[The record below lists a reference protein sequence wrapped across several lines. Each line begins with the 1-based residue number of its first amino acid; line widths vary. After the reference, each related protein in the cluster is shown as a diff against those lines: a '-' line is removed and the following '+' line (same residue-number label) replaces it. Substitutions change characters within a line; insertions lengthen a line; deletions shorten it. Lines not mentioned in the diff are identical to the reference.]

1 MPRVIILKILRF
13 IKRTKARLAQIV
25 QHSIESERR
34 FHQRLVKFM
43 YVALKNLEEKL
54 RSFQYDYRGQRK
66 NDENK
71 ERHLKIAEDE
81 PYFGVI
87 FLRETASSQIHQI
100 RIGRGEIYGDFDS
113 DGIRDGIVSWSAPV
127 AARYYS
133 ETESDPNDPEYG
145 KTEYKAQVV
154 IENREVVRLIESRAD
169 RDARVRTEIQKAKTA
184 DLGDILETI
193 RPDQDSLVRMRETLP
208 VVIQGGPGTGKTVVG
223 LQRLA
228 YATTNADGTFKDE
241 SVLAI
246 GPSNSYVNYVKNYL
260 PGLGVSLFENQTIN
274 DLVLKSLSGEEK
286 EKLRE
291 LRVETEEIV
300 RVKNSPKL
308 DEIIRKTIWPAVEMF
323 QIEYQRLL
331 SNNINPSALV
341 PATDVEKI
349 LQPLFNQFHVGEID
363 YETAK
368 LVFARA
374 LEAVMVS
381 GQVSNGFGIGNKTNE
396 QRIEG
401 LLDSWL
407 LKVGVRS
414 QKRREDWLEILR
426 RPAGR
431 RIRREMGAILR
442 SFYIRDI
449 RDAIE
454 LLVNEQSENE
464 LTLEPSVLKRKLEAL
479 AVELKGDNM
488 DNDFETETGVQT
500 LRAKAIR
507 DSDDLDIRGIR
518 VSVVEVVNQ
527 ILPDKTPMEVAS
539 FVVTGTSPAF
549 QTQTDVVKTMARKL
563 NDSAEFIDNSNDQ
576 YFWTDADVPIVG
588 VVADAIKKTFSNFDH
603 ILVDEAQDLTRM
615 QSKVVA
621 QFLKG
626 SSITLLGDINQAT
639 KPAALGNWRGLI
651 QMLGISENF
660 VLKTL
665 EQNYRV
671 PSDIFDYAVSYLPEP
686 VDNGSIPSSELDGG
700 QIDIPLDFL
709 AENLEQT
716 IRNVINSKDESE
728 RIAVIAEDRGVIDVS
743 EFNPERIKVVT
754 PEESKGLEFDHSIV
768 VSPADWYDGSTS
780 MARTMY
786 VVLTRATKSITVL
799 QRNIKRTSIKF
810 LEN

>member
-1 MPRVIILKILRF
+1 M
-13 IKRTKARLAQIV
+13 T
-25 QHSIESERR
+25 HSIENERR
-34 FHQRLVKFM
+34 FLKTLNEYIQTALVEI
-43 YVALKNLEEKL
+43 AKNL
-54 RSFQYDYRGQRK
+54 RSSKFQHQGQRK
-66 NDENK
+66 NAENI
-71 ERHLKIAEDE
+71 ERDLKTAEE
-81 PYFGVI
+81 KQYFGVI
-87 FLRETASSQIHQI
+87 FLRDVLSSQIHQF
-100 RIGRGEIYGDFDS
+100 RIGRQAIYGDIDS
-113 DGIRDGIVSWSAPV
+113 DGIRHGIISWTSHV

-133 ETESDPNDPEYG
+133 ERESDPTDSEYG
-145 KTEYKAQVV
+145 PSEYKAQVV

-169 RDARVRTEIQKAKTA
+169 RDARVRTEIQKARTA

-260 PGLGVSLFENQTIN
+260 PGLGVSQFENQTIN
-274 DLVLKSLSGEEK
+274 DLVLKTLLDEEI
-286 EKLRE
+286 EKLQE

-308 DEIIRKTIWPAVEMF
+308 DEIIRKTIWPLVEAF
-323 QIEYQRLL
+323 QIEYQRLM
-331 SNNINPSALV
+331 SNNLNPAALV
-341 PATDVEKI
+341 PATEVEKI
-349 LQPLFNQFHVGEID
+349 LRPLFNQFHVGEID

-381 GQVSNGFGIGNKTNE
+381 GQVSNRFGIGNKTNE

-407 LKVGVRS
+407 LKVGVKS

-426 RPAGR
+426 RPTGR
-431 RIRREMGAILR
+431 RIRREMSVILR

-449 RDAIE
+449 RNAIE
-454 LLVNEQSENE
+454 VLVNEQSENE
-464 LTLEPSVLKRKLEAL
+464 LTLEPSVLKRKLDAL
-479 AVELKGDNM
+479 GVELKGDNV
-488 DNDFETETGVQT
+488 DNDQDVETGVQT
-500 LRAKAIR
+500 LSAKAIR
-507 DSDDLDIRGIR
+507 DSDDLDSRGIR
-518 VSVVEVVNQ
+518 ISVVEVVNR
-527 ILPDKTPMEVAS
+527 ILPDKTALEVAS

-549 QTQTDVVKTMARKL
+549 QIQTDVIKTMARRL
-563 NDSAEFIDNSNDQ
+563 NTAAEFIDNSDDQ
-576 YFWTDADVPIVG
+576 YFWTDADVPIIG
-588 VVADAIKKTFSNFDH
+588 VAADAIKKTFSTYDH

-615 QSKVVA
+615 QATVVS
-621 QFLKG
+621 QYLKG
-626 SSITLLGDINQAT
+626 TSLTLLGDINQAT
-639 KPAALGNWRGLI
+639 KPAALGNWKGLV
-651 QMLGISENF
+651 QALGISENF

-686 VDNGSIPSSELDGG
+686 VDGKSIPSSELDGG
-700 QIDIPLDFL
+700 QIEIPLDFL
-709 AENLEQT
+709 AENLELT

-728 RIAVIAEDRGVIDVS
+728 RIAVIAEGRDFLNVS
-743 EFNPERIKVVT
+743 EFGADRVKVVT

-786 VVLTRATKSITVL
+786 VVLTRATKSVTVL
-799 QRNIKRTSIKF
+799 QQNIRRTSIKF

>member
-1 MPRVIILKILRF
+1 M
-13 IKRTKARLAQIV
+13 T
-25 QHSIESERR
+25 HSIENERR
-34 FHQRLVKFM
+34 F
-43 YVALKNLEEKL
+43 LKTLNEYIQTSLIDLAGKL
-54 RSFQYDYRGQRK
+54 RSFQYDHRGQRK
-66 NDENK
+66 NDENLERDLKTAK
-71 ERHLKIAEDE
+71 EES
-81 PYFGVI
+81 YFGVI
-87 FLRETASSQIHQI
+87 FLREVVSSQIHQF
-100 RIGRGEIYGDFDS
+100 RIGRRAIYGDIDS
-113 DGIRDGIVSWSAPV
+113 DGIRHGIVSWTSPV
-127 AARYYS
+127 AAQYYS
-133 ETESDPNDPEYG
+133 ERESDSTDFEYG
-145 KTEYKAQVV
+145 RTEYQAQVV
-154 IENREVVRLIESRAD
+154 IENREIVRLIESRAD
-169 RDARVRTEIQKAKTA
+169 RDARVRTEIQKARTA

-193 RPDQDSLVRMRETLP
+193 RPDQDSLVRLRETLP

-246 GPSNSYVNYVKNYL
+246 GPSNSYVNYVNNYL
-260 PGLGVSLFENQTIN
+260 PGLGVAQFENQTIN
-274 DLVLKSLSGEEK
+274 DLVLKILSDDER

-308 DEIIRKTIWPAVEMF
+308 DEVIRKSVWPAIETF

-331 SNNINPSALV
+331 ANNLNPSALV
-341 PATDVEKI
+341 PATEVEKI
-349 LQPLFNQFHVGEID
+349 LRPLFNQFHVGEID

-368 LVFARA
+368 LIFARA
-374 LEAVMVS
+374 LEGVMVS
-381 GQVSNGFGIGNKTNE
+381 GQVSNRFGIGNKTNE

-431 RIRREMGAILR
+431 RIRREMGVILR
-442 SFYIRDI
+442 SFYIKDI
-449 RDAIE
+449 RNAIDI
-454 LLVNEQSENE
+454 LVNEQSENE

-479 AVELKGDNM
+479 AVELKGDNV
-488 DNDFETETGVQT
+488 DNDFETEPGVQT

-507 DSDDLDIRGIR
+507 DSDELDTRGIR
-518 VSVVEVVNQ
+518 VSVIEVVNQ
-527 ILPDKTPMEVAS
+527 ILPDRTPLEVAS
-539 FVVTGTSPAF
+539 FVVTGTAPAF
-549 QTQTDVVKTMARKL
+549 QAQTDVVKTMARKL
-563 NDSAEFIDNSNDQ
+563 NDAAEFIDGSNDQ
-576 YFWTDADVPIVG
+576 YFWTDADVPIIG

-621 QFLKG
+621 QYLKG

-639 KPAALGNWRGLI
+639 KPAALGNWRGLV
-651 QMLGISENF
+651 QALGLSENF

-686 VDNGSIPSSELDGG
+686 VDGKSIPSSELDGG
-700 QIDIPLDFL
+700 QIEIPLDFF

-728 RIAVIAEDRGVIDVS
+728 RIAVIAEDRDLFNVT
-743 EFNPERIKVVT
+743 EFSAGRVKVVT

-799 QRNIKRTSIKF
+799 QQNIKRTGIKF
-810 LEN
+810 LEI

>member
-1 MPRVIILKILRF
+1 M
-13 IKRTKARLAQIV
+13 T
-25 QHSIESERR
+25 HSIENERR
-34 FHQRLVKFM
+34 FLKTLNEYIQT
-43 YVALKNLEEKL
+43 ALIDLADKL
-54 RSFQYDYRGQRK
+54 RSFQYDHRGQRK
-66 NDENK
+66 NDENL
-71 ERHLKIAEDE
+71 ERDLKTAQEE
-81 PYFGVI
+81 LYFGVI
-87 FLRETASSQIHQI
+87 FLREVVSSQIHQF
-100 RIGRGEIYGDFDS
+100 RIGRRAIYGDIDS
-113 DGIRDGIVSWSAPV
+113 DGSRQGIVSWTSPV
-127 AARYYS
+127 AAQYYS
-133 ETESDPNDPEYG
+133 ERESDSTDSEYG
-145 KTEYKAQVV
+145 RTEYQAQVV

-169 RDARVRTEIQKAKTA
+169 RDARVRTEIQKARTA

-193 RPDQDSLVRMRETLP
+193 RPDQDSLVRLRETLP

-246 GPSNSYVNYVKNYL
+246 GPSNSYVNYVNNYL
-260 PGLGVSLFENQTIN
+260 PGLGVAQFENQTIN
-274 DLVLKSLSGEEK
+274 DLVLKILSDDER

-308 DEIIRKTIWPAVEMF
+308 DEVIRKSVWPAIETF

-331 SNNINPSALV
+331 ANNLNPSALV
-341 PATDVEKI
+341 PATEVEKV
-349 LQPLFNQFHVGEID
+349 LRPLFNQFHVGEID

-381 GQVSNGFGIGNKTNE
+381 GQVSNRFGIGNKTNE

-431 RIRREMGAILR
+431 RIRREMGVILR
-442 SFYIRDI
+442 SFYIKDI
-449 RDAIE
+449 RNAIE
-454 LLVNEQSENE
+454 ILVNEQSENE

-479 AVELKGDNM
+479 AVELKGDNV
-488 DNDFETETGVQT
+488 DNDFETEPGVQT

-507 DSDDLDIRGIR
+507 DSDELDTRGIR
-518 VSVVEVVNQ
+518 VAVVEVVNQ
-527 ILPDKTPMEVAS
+527 ILPDRTPLEVAS

-549 QTQTDVVKTMARKL
+549 QAQSDVVKTMARKL
-563 NDSAEFIDNSNDQ
+563 NDAAEFIDGSNDQ
-576 YFWTDADVPIVG
+576 YFWTDADVPIIG

-621 QFLKG
+621 QYLKG

-639 KPAALGNWRGLI
+639 KPAALGNWRGLV
-651 QMLGISENF
+651 QALGLSENF

-686 VDNGSIPSSELDGG
+686 VDGKSIPSSELDGG
-700 QIDIPLDFL
+700 QIEIPLDFL

-716 IRNVINSKDESE
+716 IRNVINSKDGSE
-728 RIAVIAEDRGVIDVS
+728 RIAVIAEDRDLLNVT
-743 EFNPERIKVVT
+743 EFSAGRVKVVT

-799 QRNIKRTSIKF
+799 QQNIKRTGIKF
-810 LEN
+810 LEI

>member
-1 MPRVIILKILRF
+1 M
-13 IKRTKARLAQIV
+13 T
-25 QHSIESERR
+25 HSIENERR
-34 FHQRLVKFM
+34 F
-43 YVALKNLEEKL
+43 LKTLNEYIQTSLIDLAGKL
-54 RSFQYDYRGQRK
+54 RSFQYDHRGQRK
-66 NDENK
+66 NDENLERDLKTAK
-71 ERHLKIAEDE
+71 EES
-81 PYFGVI
+81 YFGVI
-87 FLRETASSQIHQI
+87 FLREVVSSQIHQF
-100 RIGRGEIYGDFDS
+100 RIGRRAIYGDIDS
-113 DGIRDGIVSWSAPV
+113 DGIRHGIVSWTSPV
-127 AARYYS
+127 AAQYYS
-133 ETESDPNDPEYG
+133 ERESDSTDSEYG
-145 KTEYKAQVV
+145 RTEYQAQVV
-154 IENREVVRLIESRAD
+154 IENREIVRLIESRAD
-169 RDARVRTEIQKAKTA
+169 RDARVRTEIQKARTA

-193 RPDQDSLVRMRETLP
+193 RPDQDSLVRLRETLP

-246 GPSNSYVNYVKNYL
+246 GPSNSYVNYVNNYL
-260 PGLGVSLFENQTIN
+260 PGLGVAQFENQTIN
-274 DLVLKSLSGEEK
+274 DLVLKILSDDER

-308 DEIIRKTIWPAVEMF
+308 DEVIRKSVWPAIETF

-331 SNNINPSALV
+331 ANNLNPSALV
-341 PATDVEKI
+341 PATEVEKI
-349 LQPLFNQFHVGEID
+349 LRPLFNQFHVGEID

-368 LVFARA
+368 LIFARA
-374 LEAVMVS
+374 LEGVMVS
-381 GQVSNGFGIGNKTNE
+381 GQVSNRFGIGNKTNE

-431 RIRREMGAILR
+431 RIRREMGVILR
-442 SFYIRDI
+442 SFYIKDI
-449 RDAIE
+449 RNAIDI
-454 LLVNEQSENE
+454 LVNEQSENE

-479 AVELKGDNM
+479 AVELKGDNV
-488 DNDFETETGVQT
+488 DNDFETEPGVQT

-507 DSDDLDIRGIR
+507 DSDELDTRGIR
-518 VSVVEVVNQ
+518 VSVIEVVNQ
-527 ILPDKTPMEVAS
+527 ILPDRTPLEVAS
-539 FVVTGTSPAF
+539 FVVTGTAPAF
-549 QTQTDVVKTMARKL
+549 QAQTDVVKTMARKL
-563 NDSAEFIDNSNDQ
+563 NDAAEFIDGSNDQ
-576 YFWTDADVPIVG
+576 YFWTDADVPIIG

-621 QFLKG
+621 QYLKG
-626 SSITLLGDINQAT
+626 PSITLLGDINQAT
-639 KPAALGNWRGLI
+639 KPAALGNWRGLV
-651 QMLGISENF
+651 QALGLSENF

-686 VDNGSIPSSELDGG
+686 VDGKSIPSSELDGG
-700 QIDIPLDFL
+700 QIEIPLDFF

-728 RIAVIAEDRGVIDVS
+728 RIAVIAEDRDLFNVT
-743 EFNPERIKVVT
+743 EFSAGRVKVVT

-799 QRNIKRTSIKF
+799 QQNIKRTGIKF
-810 LEN
+810 LEI

>member
-1 MPRVIILKILRF
+1 M
-13 IKRTKARLAQIV
+13 
-25 QHSIESERR
+25 QHSIESERQ
-34 FHQRLVKFM
+34 FHQRLVKF
-43 YVALKNLEEKL
+43 VQLALKNLDQKL
-54 RSFQYDYRGQRK
+54 KSFQYDYRGQRK

-71 ERHLKIAEDE
+71 ERDLKLAEDE
-81 PYFGVI
+81 TYFGVI
-87 FLRETASSQIHQI
+87 FLREIVSGQIHQI
-100 RIGRGEIYGDFDS
+100 RIGRRDVYGDFDS
-113 DGIRDGIVSWSAPV
+113 DGIRDGIVSWTAPI

-133 ETESDPNDPEYG
+133 ESESDPNDPEYG
-145 KTEYKAQVV
+145 RTEYKAQVV
-154 IENREVVRLIESRAD
+154 IENRKVVRLIESRAD
-169 RDARVRTEIQKAKTA
+169 RDARVRTEIQKSKTPN
-184 DLGDILETI
+184 LGDILETI

-260 PGLGVSLFENQTIN
+260 PGLGVSRFENRTIN
-274 DLVLKSLSGEEK
+274 DLVLKTLRDDEI
-286 EKLRE
+286 EKLQD
-291 LRVETEEIV
+291 LRAETEEIV

-308 DEIIRKTIWPAVEMF
+308 DEIIRKTIWPAVEAF

-331 SNNINPSALV
+331 TNNLNPSAVV

-349 LQPLFNQFHVGEID
+349 LKPLYNQFHVGEID

-368 LVFARA
+368 IAFTRA
-374 LEAVMVS
+374 LEALMVS
-381 GQVSNGFGIGNKTNE
+381 GQVSTSFGIGNKTSE

-401 LLDSWL
+401 LLESWL
-407 LKVGVRS
+407 LKVGVKS
-414 QKRREDWLEILR
+414 QQRRKDWLEILQ

-431 RIRREMGAILR
+431 RIRREMGSILR
-442 SFYIRDI
+442 SFYIKDI
-449 RDAIE
+449 REAIE
-454 LLVNEQSENE
+454 FLVNEQSENE
-464 LTLEPSVLKRKLEAL
+464 LTLEPSVLKRKLDAL
-479 AVELKGDNM
+479 GVELKGDNV
-488 DNDFETETGVQT
+488 DNDLETETGVQT
-500 LRAKAIR
+500 LRAMAIR
-507 DSDDLDIRGIR
+507 DSDELDSRGIR
-518 VSVVEVVNQ
+518 ISVVEVVNQ
-527 ILPDKTPMEVAS
+527 ILPDKTALEVAS

-549 QTQTDVVKTMARKL
+549 QIQTDVVRTMARKL
-563 NDSAEFIDNSNDQ
+563 NSAAEFVDNSGDQ

-588 VVADAIKKTFSNFDH
+588 VVADAIKKTFSTYDH

-615 QSKVVA
+615 QAMVLS
-621 QFLKG
+621 QYLKG
-626 SSITLLGDINQAT
+626 SSLTLLGDINQAT
-639 KPAALGNWRGLI
+639 KPAALGNWRGLV
-651 QMLGISENF
+651 QALGISENF

-700 QIDIPLDFL
+700 QIEIPIDFL
-709 AENLEQT
+709 AENLKQT
-716 IRNVINSKDESE
+716 IRSVINSKDESE
-728 RIAVIAEDRGVIDVS
+728 RIAVIAEDRGVINVS
-743 EFNPERIKVVT
+743 EFSPGRVKVVT

-799 QRNIKRTSIKF
+799 QQNIKRTSIKF
-810 LEN
+810 LEI

>member
-1 MPRVIILKILRF
+1 M
-13 IKRTKARLAQIV
+13 T
-25 QHSIESERR
+25 HSIENERR
-34 FHQRLVKFM
+34 F
-43 YVALKNLEEKL
+43 LKTLNEYIQTSLIDLAGKL
-54 RSFQYDYRGQRK
+54 RSFQYDHRGQRK
-66 NDENK
+66 NDENLERDLKTAK
-71 ERHLKIAEDE
+71 EES
-81 PYFGVI
+81 YFGVI
-87 FLRETASSQIHQI
+87 FLREVVSSQIHQF
-100 RIGRGEIYGDFDS
+100 RIGRRAIYGDIDS
-113 DGIRDGIVSWSAPV
+113 DGIRHGIVSWTSPV
-127 AARYYS
+127 AAQYYS
-133 ETESDPNDPEYG
+133 ERESDSTDSEYG
-145 KTEYKAQVV
+145 RTEYQAQVV
-154 IENREVVRLIESRAD
+154 IENREIVRLIESRAD
-169 RDARVRTEIQKAKTA
+169 RDARVRTEIQKARTA

-193 RPDQDSLVRMRETLP
+193 RPDQDSLVRLRETLP

-246 GPSNSYVNYVKNYL
+246 GPSNSYVNYVNNYL
-260 PGLGVSLFENQTIN
+260 PGLGVAQFENQTIN
-274 DLVLKSLSGEEK
+274 DLVLKILSDDER

-308 DEIIRKTIWPAVEMF
+308 DEVIRKSVWPAIETF

-331 SNNINPSALV
+331 ANNLNPSALV
-341 PATDVEKI
+341 PATEVEKI
-349 LQPLFNQFHVGEID
+349 LRPLFNQFHVGEID

-368 LVFARA
+368 LIFARA
-374 LEAVMVS
+374 LEGVMVS
-381 GQVSNGFGIGNKTNE
+381 GQVSNRFGIGNKTNE

-431 RIRREMGAILR
+431 RIRREMGVILR
-442 SFYIRDI
+442 SFYIKDI
-449 RDAIE
+449 RNAIDI
-454 LLVNEQSENE
+454 LVNEQSENE

-479 AVELKGDNM
+479 AVELKGDNV
-488 DNDFETETGVQT
+488 DNDFETEPGVQT

-507 DSDDLDIRGIR
+507 DSDELDTRGIR
-518 VSVVEVVNQ
+518 VSVIEVVNQ
-527 ILPDKTPMEVAS
+527 ILPDRTPLEVAS
-539 FVVTGTSPAF
+539 FVVTGTAPAF
-549 QTQTDVVKTMARKL
+549 QAQTDVVKTMARKL
-563 NDSAEFIDNSNDQ
+563 NDAAEFIDGSNDQ
-576 YFWTDADVPIVG
+576 YFWTDADVPIIG

-621 QFLKG
+621 QYLKG

-639 KPAALGNWRGLI
+639 KPAALGNWRGLV
-651 QMLGISENF
+651 QALGLSENF

-686 VDNGSIPSSELDGG
+686 VDGKSIPSSELDGG
-700 QIDIPLDFL
+700 QIEIPLDFF

-728 RIAVIAEDRGVIDVS
+728 RIAVIAEDRDLFNVT
-743 EFNPERIKVVT
+743 EFSAGRVKVVT

-799 QRNIKRTSIKF
+799 QQNIKRTGIKF
-810 LEN
+810 LEI